1 MAGYTGAIR
10 YHHSARYGR
19 GDGPIWI
26 DEPSCVGS
34 EMSVMNCT
42 WTNKWGETDCE
53 HHEDV
58 SVECSPERIPGWD
71 LLKLKN
77 AQAVLE
83 NDEFKLRLKPLL
95 RQRRNSVSE
104 KGFITAGFLEHFSK
118 DEDKWFRI
126 CADDWTDENSKVA
139 CGQLGFS
146 SFSGFDYARYTRGER
161 LRRSQF
167 GLKDVKCDGSENNL
181 QWCSKT
187 ELKESQ
193 HRECASREPVVLQC
207 KPGRHYADRIALTE
221 QHVDNMFTRS
231 RQPEG
236 LNVRLKSGGNLGS
249 GRVEV
254 MINSEW
260 GTVCHDGWSVLSANV
275 VCRQLGFGTA
285 KHAFSNSEFG
295 NGHGPVFWSDVNCTG
310 HETNIFKCQKTEL
323 DIDISAYKLRMRE
336 KCNHGHDVSV
346 ICNTPKI
353 EEKAELNLR

>member
-1 MAGYTGAIR
+1 MCDDSFSTELGHVFCRMAGYTGAIR

-26 DEPSCVGS
+26 DEPSCIGS
-34 EMSVMNCT
+34 EMNVMNCT

-71 LLKLKN
+71 MLKLKN

-83 NDEFKLRLKPLL
+83 NDDFKLRLKPLF
-95 RQRRNSVSE
+95 RHRRNSISE

-118 DEDKWFRI
+118 RDNKWYRV
-126 CADDWTDENSKVA
+126 CANGWSHANSRVA

-146 SFSGFDYARYTRGER
+146 SFNEFDYGGYTRGER

-167 GLKDVKCDGSENNL
+167 GLKDVTCDGSENNL
-181 QWCSKT
+181 QWCEKI
-187 ELKESQ
+187 ELGQ
-193 HRECASREPVVLQC
+193 NHRDCTSHQPVVLQC
-207 KPGRHYADRIALTE
+207 KPGRHYTDRITLTD

-236 LNVRLKSGGNLGS
+236 LRVRLKSGGNLGS

-260 GTVCHDGWSVLSANV
+260 GTVCHNGWSVLSANV
-275 VCRQLGFGTA
+275 VCRQLGNF
-285 KHAFSNSEFG
+285 F
-295 NGHGPVFWSDVNCTG
+295 
-310 HETNIFKCQKTEL
+310 
-323 DIDISAYKLRMRE
+323 
-336 KCNHGHDVSV
+336 
-346 ICNTPKI
+346 
-353 EEKAELNLR
+353 